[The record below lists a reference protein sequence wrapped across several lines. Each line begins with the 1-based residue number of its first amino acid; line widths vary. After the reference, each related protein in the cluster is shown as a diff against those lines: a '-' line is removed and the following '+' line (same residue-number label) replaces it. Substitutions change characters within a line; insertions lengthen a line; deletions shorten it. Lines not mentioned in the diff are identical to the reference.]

1 MGLLSALSGP
11 AMGIMANGANNGEP
25 EGSPV
30 GWSNTT
36 RAASMLQEL
45 ANAGLMT
52 EAMVRLQRLRVA
64 DQADALVRISPD
76 AQDALLELLPSEFIG
91 AIVGELET
99 EEAVSV
105 CERLAAV
112 RLAEVFDAA
121 SPDIT
126 ADVLKELEP
135 DAADAALAAMRTA
148 QDVIPLLEYE
158 DDDAGGLM
166 TPEFIALR
174 ETMNVAQALDFVR
187 LWAEEI
193 GPDPEYMHYLFVV
206 DRSGALKG
214 GLSLAQ
220 LVLARRSQ
228 HVSLLMDEDIIS
240 VGVETDQEDAARLME
255 RYDIFN
261 LPVVD
266 DDERLVGVVW
276 LDDMFRVLDEEATE
290 DMFRMIGV
298 AEEEKALGPFW
309 RSVRNRLPWLIVN
322 LGTAVLAGIVITLFQ
337 DTMGQVVALAAFLP
351 VIAGQGGIAGT
362 QTLTLIIRSITLGE
376 VSPANARQLLLK
388 ELGLGLVHGFALGL
402 VVGAIAFFWKGSE
415 YLALVVG
422 VAMTANL
429 VVAGIS
435 GVVVPLGF
443 RALKIDPALSSAVAV
458 TTLTDVLGFLVY
470 LGLATATIGLIVRS
484 L

>member
-1 MGLLSALSGP
+1 
-11 AMGIMANGANNGEP
+11 MANGANYEIP
-25 EGSPV
+25 ESSSGD
-30 GWSNTT
+30 WSDTT
-36 RAASMLQEL
+36 RFASMLQDLVE
-45 ANAGLMT
+45 NGHST

-64 DQADALVRISPD
+64 DQADALVRISPE
-76 AQDALLELLPSEFIG
+76 AQDVLLDLLPSQLIG

-99 EEAVSV
+99 SEAVPV
-105 CERLAAV
+105 CERLAAA
-112 RLAEVFDAA
+112 RLAEVFDAT
-121 SPDIT
+121 SPDVT
-126 ADVLKELEP
+126 ADVLKALEP
-135 DAADAALAAMRTA
+135 EMSDAALAAMRTS
-148 QDVIPLLEYE
+148 QDVVPLLEYE

-174 ETMNVAQALDFVR
+174 ETMNVAQALEFIR
-187 LWAEEI
+187 LWADEI
-193 GPDPEYMHYLFVV
+193 GPDPEYMHYLFVL
-206 DRSGALKG
+206 DRNGALKG

-228 HVSLLMDEDIIS
+228 SVSLLMDEDIVS
-240 VGVETDQEDAARLME
+240 VGVETDQEDAARIME

-266 DDERLVGVVW
+266 DDDRLVGVVW
-276 LDDMFRVLDEEATE
+276 LDDMIRVLDEEATE

-298 AEEEKALGPFW
+298 DEEEKALGPFW
-309 RSVRNRLPWLIVN
+309 RSVRNRLPWLVVN
-322 LGTAVLAGIVITLFQ
+322 LGTAVLAGFVITLFQ
-337 DTMGQVVALAAFLP
+337 STLGQVVALAAFLP

-388 ELGLGLVHGFALGL
+388 ELGLGLVHGLALGL

-415 YLALVVG
+415 FLALVVG
-422 VAMTANL
+422 VAMVANL

-470 LGLATATIGLIVRS
+470 LGLATAAIGLIVRS

>member
-1 MGLLSALSGP
+1 
-11 AMGIMANGANNGEP
+11 MANRVDNGEP

-30 GWSNTT
+30 GWSDTT

-45 ANAGLMT
+45 ADAGLMT
-52 EAMVRLQRLRVA
+52 EALVRFQRLRVA
-64 DQADALVRISPD
+64 DQADALVRISPK
-76 AQDALLELLPSEFIG
+76 AQDALLGLLPSESIG
-91 AIVGELET
+91 EIVGELGT
-99 EEAVSV
+99 EDAASV
-105 CERLAAV
+105 CERLTAG

-135 DAADAALAAMRTA
+135 GAADAALAVMRTA

-174 ETMNVAQALDFVR
+174 ETMNVTQALDFVR
-187 LWAEEI
+187 LWGEEL

-206 DRSGALKG
+206 DRNGVLKG

-228 HVSLLMDEDIIS
+228 HLSLLMDEDVIS

-276 LDDMFRVLDEEATE
+276 LDDMIRVLEEEATE

-322 LGTAVLAGIVITLFQ
+322 LGTAMLAGFVITLFQ

-376 VSPANARQLLLK
+376 VSPANSRQLLLK

-402 VVGAIAFFWKGSE
+402 VVGVIALFWKGSE

-422 VAMTANL
+422 IAMIANL